1 MPSDLHCHSIHSDG
15 STSVKRL
22 MELAAIRGLSAISL
36 TDHDT
41 FSGFEEAVYYGERYG
56 VEVIHGTEIS
66 AYDFERKR
74 LVHMLCYRSQRPELL
89 ETLFQKIAKNRYNA
103 MCGAMTKISERYGI
117 TLEMVEENAKDSVTV
132 FKSHIMK
139 TLMEAGYTEKL
150 YGDLYK
156 DIFDWERGFA
166 KTKIE
171 YPDVYEVIELIHDAG
186 GIAVLAHPDV
196 YNTVPA
202 LPKLIAA
209 GIDGIECSYPR
220 CKAETKEILLKAVQ
234 ENNLLKTGGTDFHG
248 YSCGCVNPIGTC
260 TTSDEDL
267 ERLKNYG

>member
-103 MCGAMTKISERYGI
+103 MCGAMTRISERYGI

-202 LPKLIAA
+202 LPKLRAA
-209 GIDGIECSYPR
+209 GIVGIECSYPR